1 MTDEPSIYSAQELE
15 LLNKYF
21 LRNRLRMISRPVHA
35 QYVKQLLLDWGGP
48 KLLSKLQ
55 DSELNFKEELLGD
68 CLREVKKFKE
78 ITKLGEALD
87 ADLKRKSPRLPE
99 IMQEGHI
106 IEHFKSSE
114 FKEAVHHLKTSFAS
128 YFDSRE
134 YSKENLG
141 KLLSSLIERK
151 RDSTKILKGLDQL
164 LFPKTP
170 EISITVK
177 MVLLGKDDMLARLK
191 QIE

>member
-1 MTDEPSIYSAQELE
+1 MTDEPAVYSAQELE

-35 QYVKQLLLDWGGP
+35 QYIKQLLLDWGGP

-87 ADLKRKSPRLPE
+87 ADLKGKSPGY
-99 IMQEGHI
+99 Q
-106 IEHFKSSE
+106 KSCRKGIS
-114 FKEAVHHLKTSFAS
+114 LNTSNLAS
-128 YFDSRE
+128 
-134 YSKENLG
+134 SK
-141 KLLSSLIERK
+141 R
-151 RDSTKILKGLDQL
+151 Q
-164 LFPKTP
+164 
-170 EISITVK
+170 
-177 MVLLGKDDMLARLK
+177 
-191 QIE
+191 